1 MWLPEPYK
9 VLCMRNFAAASN
21 MDDGENIR
29 KHKKK
34 KAEQIIQLMIA

>member
-29 KHKKK
+29 KHRKKK
-34 KAEQIIQLMIA
+34 KKLNE